1 MPANF
6 LGLRVISFE
15 SRRAAEMRAL
25 IERHGGVAISAPSMR
40 ENPNPSHDEAF
51 AFAEA
56 LFAGRID
63 AVILLTGVGTR
74 MLIETLTGTTAP
86 VAAGAALAPATAGGG
101 SGRACDRDELLAA
114 LAKVPLICRG
124 PKPVA
129 VLREFGLKP
138 AIEVPEPN
146 TWQDLLK
153 TLDARWPVTGKC
165 VAVQEYGV
173 TNQRLLDGLSQRGAL
188 VMRVPVYQW
197 ALPLDLAPLRAA
209 IDAIIAEQADV
220 AMFTSATQVFH
231 LFEVAKKDGKAL
243 HLVDAF
249 RFALIASIGPVA
261 SETIVEHGL
270 KPDYEPDSPHMASL
284 VRETARRS
292 RDLLEKKR
300 TAARHSIDTNH
311 WKRVDMRWPGVPS
324 PLTEGVAESARPD
337 EGGAHD
343 HGATQRDGAISV
355 AAGSDPHPSPLPKR
369 ERGPEQSTVAN
380 LQSEISSPN
389 SEISN
394 PKSEIRNPES
404 SVFLQACRR
413 EPVPYTPIWLM
424 RQAGRYQREYRD
436 VRAGVSMLELCR
448 SSELCAEVTLMAVD
462 RLGVDAAI
470 IFSDIL
476 TVVEPLGFSL
486 DFVKGDGP
494 VIHNPYRER
503 SDVARLR
510 SADAAEL
517 GYVYEAIAKTR
528 RALRPDIALIG
539 FCGAPF
545 TVASYIIEGGKSKEY
560 ALTKTMMRRDAVS
573 WHALMDKLV
582 DLEIGYLR
590 GQIDAG
596 ADAVQIFDSWVG
608 SLSPDDFREHVMPHV
623 KRLIEGVRSQ
633 ETGIRRQD
641 QGTEARRHEGPKGP
655 SNPQSAIRNPQS
667 PSNPKSEIRNPKS
680 PVPIIYF
687 GTGNASLLPLMKEC
701 GCDVV
706 GIDWRVDLAD
716 TWRSLGHDTAIMG
729 NLDPTVLYCSPT
741 EIRAQAK
748 RILDKAANRP
758 GHIFNLGH
766 GILPDMSPENVTELV
781 DAVHEMSQR

>member
-1 MPANF
+1 
-6 LGLRVISFE
+6 
-15 SRRAAEMRAL
+15 MRAL

-51 AFAEA
+51 AFADA

-74 MLIETLTGTTAP
+74 MLIDALTGSPQP
-86 VAAGAALAPATAGGG
+86 VGAGAAEATSAPAIAGA
-101 SGRACDRDELLAA
+101 SDRFCDREELLAA

-129 VLREFGLKP
+129 VLREFGLKA

-153 TLDARWPVTGKC
+153 TLDARWPVAGKR

-173 TNQRLLDGLSQRGAL
+173 TNQRLLDGLSQRGAS

-197 ALPLDLAPLRAA
+197 ALPLDLAPLHGA
-209 IDAIIAEQADV
+209 IDAIIAERADI

-231 LFEVAKKDGKAL
+231 LFEVAKRAGKAL

-261 SETIVEHGL
+261 SETIIEHGL

-300 TAARHSIDTNH
+300 TAARNSVDTNH
-311 WKRVDMRWPGVPS
+311 WKRVDMRWPDREGQGARAAGQGAE
-324 PLTEGVAESARPD
+324 PLAPGSAGGFASHS
-337 EGGAHD
+337 GGA
-343 HGATQRDGAISV
+343 RV
-355 AAGSDPHPSPLPKR
+355 VVGSDPHPSPLPKR

-380 LQSEISSPN
+380 PQSEISN
-389 SEISN
+389 L
-394 PKSEIRNPES
+394 KSEIRNPTS
-404 SVFLQACRR
+404 SVFLKACRR

-436 VRAGVSMLELCR
+436 VRAGISMLELCR

-573 WHALMDKLV
+573 WNALMDKLV

-590 GQIDAG
+590 GQIAAG

-633 ETGIRRQD
+633 ETGDRSQETGDRRQES
-641 QGTEARRHEGPKGP
+641 TRAARSEI
-655 SNPQSAIRNPQS
+655 SNLKSQISNLKSEIP
-667 PSNPKSEIRNPKS
+667 NPKSS
-680 PVPIIYF
+680 VPIIYF
-687 GTGNASLLPLMKEC
+687 GTGNATLLPLMKEC

-706 GIDWRVDLAD
+706 GLDWRVDLAE
-716 TWRSLGHDTAIMG
+716 TWKALGHDTAIMG